1 MNAPPA
7 FPYDLIAADLRGLA
21 DQEGAALWQNRH
33 RLTGLMLDHQPD
45 LRREIKTMAS
55 AVELGVAQAL
65 ADGDRSLA
73 GIAIDRQAALMESE
87 IGLRAEV
94 AQNVVRAIAHAL
106 NLGPLPSVYVQ
117 DPGPRSDPR
126 GSDRRPAMPLQPV
139 AAPPP
144 QPAWS
149 SPYSS
154 QPVPPPHHSQPVARG
169 PNLGLIAAILG
180 GVLVLVLGILFV
192 PRMLSGPAAAPATA
206 IAAPTRP
213 PANPS
218 LGYGHELVDYRV
230 PAQSTLQSNVGSP
243 TPLDIPAGRRVTTE
257 QVRELIGSGNPILID
272 VLDGA
277 HGRTLTG
284 AHWLPA
290 VGRAGVF
297 TDEHQVNGKNAIDRL
312 AGGDTSRA
320 LIFYCMGVNCWESYN
335 ATLRAAAMG
344 YSNLYWYRGGLQAWE
359 DAGLPMQALG
369 AQLGG
374 N

>member
-1 MNAPPA
+1 MNAPPPH
-7 FPYDLIAADLRGLA
+7 PYDLIAADLRGLA
-21 DQEGAALWQNRH
+21 EQEGAALWQNRH
-33 RLTGLMLDHQPD
+33 RLTGLMLDHQPE

-117 DPGPRSDPR
+117 DLGPRSDPR
-126 GSDRRPAMPLQPV
+126 GSDRRQAMPPQPV

-149 SPYSS
+149 SPYIS
-154 QPVPPPHHSQPVARG
+154 QPIPPPHHSQPRASG
-169 PNLGLIAAILG
+169 PRLGLIAAILS
-180 GVLVLVLGILFV
+180 GVLVLLLGILFI
-192 PRMLSGPAAAPATA
+192 PQMLRGPAPATNV
-206 IAAPTRP
+206 AAPTRP
-213 PANPS
+213 PADAS
-218 LGYGHELVDYRV
+218 MGYGRELVDYRV
-230 PAQSTLQSNVGSP
+230 PAQSTLQANVGSA

-257 QVRELIGSGNPILID
+257 QVRELMASGNPILVD

-284 AHWLPA
+284 AHWIPA
-290 VGRAGVF
+290 IGRAGAF

-312 AGGDTSRA
+312 TGGDTSRA
-320 LIFYCMGVNCWESYN
+320 LIFYCIGALCWESYN

-344 YSNLYWYRGGLQAWE
+344 YTNLHWYRGGLQAWE
-359 DAGLPMQALG
+359 DAGLPMQTLG
-369 AQLGG
+369 APLGG

>member
-1 MNAPPA
+1 MTGAPLY
-7 FPYDLIAADLRGLA
+7 PYDLIAADLRGLA
-21 DQEGAALWQNRH
+21 EQEGAALLQNRH
-33 RLTGLMLDHQPD
+33 RLTGLMLDHQPE

-117 DPGPRSDPR
+117 DLAPRSDPR
-126 GSDRRPAMPLQPV
+126 GSDRRQAMPLQPV

-149 SPYSS
+149 SPYTS
-154 QPVPPPHHSQPVARG
+154 QPIPPQHHSQPRAKG
-169 PNLGLIAAILG
+169 SSLGLIAAILG
-180 GVLVLVLGILFV
+180 GVLVLLVGVLFL
-192 PRMLSGPAAAPATA
+192 PQMLRSPAPATSV
-206 IAAPTRP
+206 AAPTRP
-213 PANPS
+213 PANAS
-218 LGYGHELVDYRV
+218 MGYGNELIDYRI
-230 PAQSTLQSNVGSP
+230 PAQSTLQANVGSA

-257 QVRELIGSGNPILID
+257 QVRELMAGDANPILVD
-272 VLDGA
+272 VLESA

-284 AHWLPA
+284 AHWIPA
-290 VGRAGVF
+290 IGRAGEF
-297 TDEHQVNGKNAIDRL
+297 TDAHQVNGKTAIDSL
-312 AGGDTSRA
+312 TGGDTGRA
-320 LIFYCMGVNCWESYN
+320 LIFYCIGANCWESYN

-344 YSNLYWYRGGLQAWE
+344 YTNLHWYRGGLQAWE

-369 AQLGG
+369 APLGG
-374 N
+374 P

>member
-1 MNAPPA
+1 MNASPA
-7 FPYDLIAADLRGLA
+7 NPYDLIAADLRGLA
-21 DQEGAALWQNRH
+21 EQEGPALWRSRH
-33 RLTGLMLDHQPD
+33 RLTGLMLDHQPE

-65 ADGDRSLA
+65 AEGDRSLA

-87 IGLRAEV
+87 VGLRAEV

-117 DPGPRSDPR
+117 DLGARSDPR
-126 GSDRRPAMPLQPV
+126 GSDRRPAMPPQPV

-149 SPYSS
+149 SPYVS
-154 QPVPPPHHSQPVARG
+154 QPIHPQHHSQPRAKG
-169 PNLGLIAAILG
+169 PNLALIAMVLG
-180 GVLVLVLGILFV
+180 GVLVLLLSVLLV
-192 PRMLSGPAAAPATA
+192 PQMLRGSAPATDV
-206 IAAPTRP
+206 AAPSRP
-213 PANPS
+213 PANAA
-218 LGYGHELVDYRV
+218 LGYGNELADYRI
-230 PAQSTLQSNVGSP
+230 PAQSTLQANVGSA

-257 QVRELIGSGNPILID
+257 QVSELIANDPNLLLID

-277 HGRTLTG
+277 HARTLSG
-284 AHWLPA
+284 ARWIPA
-290 VGRAGVF
+290 IGRAGAF
-297 TDEHQVNGKNAIDRL
+297 TDENQINGKAAIDSL
-312 AGGDTSRA
+312 SGGDTGRA
-320 LIFYCMGVNCWESYN
+320 LVFYCIGANCWESYN

-344 YSNLYWYRGGLQAWE
+344 YTNLYWYRGGLQAWE
-359 DAGLPMQALG
+359 DAGLPMQPLG